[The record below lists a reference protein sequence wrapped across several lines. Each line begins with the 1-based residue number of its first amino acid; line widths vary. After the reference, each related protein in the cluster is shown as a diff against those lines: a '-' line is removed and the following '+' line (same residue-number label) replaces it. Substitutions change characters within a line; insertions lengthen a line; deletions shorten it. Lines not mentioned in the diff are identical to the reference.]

1 MPMESRS
8 IRLLVLGSLLC
19 GGLACAYGEYA
30 PNDPMGNNFTL
41 TEAHKVYTDAVRWS
55 KFDEASAFITPA
67 ERATYLAQMP
77 DFDEGRFTDWT
88 AGEWIFENQE
98 TRESATIEVTY
109 RAYSMT
115 NPVEF
120 KVKERQSWSQ
130 NQENKVWHLKSEF
143 SGLGGFTY

>member
-19 GGLACAYGEYA
+19 GDLACAYGEYT
-30 PNDPMGNNFTL
+30 PNDPMGNNFSL

-55 KFDEASAFITPA
+55 KFDEASAFITPS
-67 ERATYLAQMP
+67 ERVAYLAEMP

-88 AGEWIFENQE
+88 AGKWISDNED
-98 TRESATIEVTY
+98 TSESATIEVTY

-115 NPVEF
+115 SPVEF

-130 NQENKVWHLKSEF
+130 DPEKKFWHLKSEF

>member
-19 GGLACAYGEYA
+19 GALACAYGEYA

-55 KFDEASAFITPA
+55 KFDEASAFVA
-67 ERATYLAQMP
+67 ASERAAYLAQMP

-88 AGEWIFENQE
+88 AGKWVFENEE

-109 RAYSMT
+109 RAYTMT
-115 NPVEF
+115 SPVEF
-120 KVKERQSWSQ
+120 KVKEQQSWSHDEEKKIWRL
-130 NQENKVWHLKSEF
+130 NSKF
-143 SGLGGFTY
+143 SGLGQFTH

>member
-8 IRLLVLGSLLC
+8 IRLLFLGSLLC

-30 PNDPMGNNFTL
+30 PNDPMGNNFSL
-41 TEAHKVYTDAVRWS
+41 TQAHKVYTDAVRWS
-55 KFDEASAFITPA
+55 KFDEASAFITPP
-67 ERATYLAQMP
+67 ERAAYLAEMP

-88 AGEWIFENQE
+88 AGEWISDEE
-98 TRESATIEVTY
+98 DASESATIEVTY

-115 NPVEF
+115 SPVEF

-130 NQENKVWHLKSEF
+130 DPEEKFWHLKSEF

>member
-19 GGLACAYGEYA
+19 GALACAYGEYA
-30 PNDPMGNNFTL
+30 PNDPMGNNFSL
-41 TEAHKVYTDAVRWS
+41 TQAHKVYTDAVRWS
-55 KFDEASAFITPA
+55 KFDEASAFITPP
-67 ERATYLAQMP
+67 ERAAYLAEMP

-88 AGEWIFENQE
+88 AGEWISDEE
-98 TRESATIEVTY
+98 DASESATIEVTY

-115 NPVEF
+115 SPVEF

-130 NQENKVWHLKSEF
+130 DPEEKFWHLKSEF